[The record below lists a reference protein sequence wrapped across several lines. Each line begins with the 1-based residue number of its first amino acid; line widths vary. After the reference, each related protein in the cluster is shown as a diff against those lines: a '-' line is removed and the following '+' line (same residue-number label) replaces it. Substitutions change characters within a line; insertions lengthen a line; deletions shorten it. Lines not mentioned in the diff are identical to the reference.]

1 MSLWK
6 KKYKSIKEYYAA
18 QYNKDFFQLDK
29 FQFEIDPDETLDD
42 LNAYSQ
48 QQQEEETYKCIKSF
62 SYFCHK
68 YIRILHPTRGLVP
81 FVIFKY
87 QNRVIQDYEDHRF
100 NIISK
105 FRQGGLTT
113 VTLLHGLYKALFTLD
128 FSMMLISKSDREAVE
143 AGYIVDR
150 AIEHL
155 PDWLRPKK
163 DGKWNDHLKQ
173 ITETGGS
180 LRFYSPEAARGKS
193 VAFICIDE
201 AAFLPNMETDWRAL
215 YPVLSTGGKCSIIS
229 TVNGTG
235 NYYYELY
242 MGAKEGRNKFNIID
256 IDYHEHPFYN
266 SKVNPEWADEQRA
279 QLGEKG
285 FLQEILRVFLGSGDT
300 YIPGKELARLD
311 EELKNGYPKRKLFS
325 KYQNKT
331 KNDDPDMKEENKGA
345 LWIWKEPVAGK
356 EYYFGIDCSE
366 GVGADNSCIQVFE
379 IESKEQV
386 SEFYSNN
393 ITPYEFAQV
402 IYELAIL
409 YNNALLIIEEMSA
422 GLSVINTLQNEL
434 YYDNFF
440 YNNPDSRSARVGIK
454 TTSANRPLI
463 LTSFQTAILQKSIK
477 INSIRLLQ
485 EMKCFEYNN
494 TTKRPEAQ
502 KGKHDDAIMALSM
515 CLYVMGLQNKNQPA
529 GFDGKKT
536 SSISILDDIKN
547 EIRLNIKTNIKLKF
561 SQNNEDLEQKELINI
576 YRPKHTLLK
585 EFGWLLLLSIRLVA
599 HYII

>member
-1 MSLWK
+1 MSVWK
-6 KKYKSIKEYYAA
+6 KKFKTLKDYYKAEYDPEFY
-18 QYNKDFFQLDK
+18 QLDQFQL
-29 FQFEIDPDETLDD
+29 EIDPDETLDD
-42 LNAYSQ
+42 INIYDQ
-48 QQQEEETYKCIKSF
+48 QRQEEEIYKCTKSF

-68 YIRILHPTRGLVP
+68 YIKILHPTKGLVP

-87 QNRVIQDYEDHRF
+87 QKRVIDDYDKNRF

-113 VTLLHGLYKALFTLD
+113 VTLLYGLYKALFTLD

-143 AGYIVDR
+143 AGYIADR
-150 AIEHL
+150 AVENL
-155 PDWLRPKK
+155 PVWLAPKK

-173 ITETGGS
+173 VTETGGS

-193 VAFICIDE
+193 VAFICLDE
-201 AAFLPNMETDWRAL
+201 AAFIDDLDKHWRAM
-215 YPVLSTGGKCSIIS
+215 YPVLATGGRCAIIS

-242 MGAKEGRNKFNIID
+242 MGAKEQRNKFHIID

-266 SKVNPEWADEQRA
+266 SGKNPEWAEEQRA

-311 EELKNGYPKRKLFS
+311 EELKNIYPKRKLFA

-331 KNDDPDMKEENKGA
+331 RNDDPDINDENKGA
-345 LWIWKEPVAGK
+345 LWIWKEPAPGK
-356 EYYFGIDCSE
+356 EYYFGIDSSE
-366 GVGADNSCIQVFE
+366 GVGADNSCIQVIE
-379 IESKEQV
+379 VESKEQV
-386 SEFYSNN
+386 AEFYSNV

-434 YYDNFF
+434 YYDNF
-440 YNNPDSRSARVGIK
+440 YYANPDSKTPRVGIK
-454 TTSANRPLI
+454 TTVANRPLI

-477 INSIRLLQ
+477 LNSIRLLQ
-485 EMKCFEYNN
+485 EMKCFEYNG
-494 TTKRPEAQ
+494 TTKKPEAQ

-515 CLYVMGLQNKNQPA
+515 CLYVMGTLNKNQPA

-536 SSISILDDIKN
+536 TTINILDDIKN
-547 EIRLNIKTNIKLKF
+547 EIRDNIKSNIKLKF
-561 SQNNEDLEQKELINI
+561 SRPNEDLEQKELINL
-576 YRPKHTLLK
+576 YRPKHSLLK
-585 EFGWLLLLSIRLVA
+585 EFGWLFLLACLGAR
-599 HYII
+599 

>member
-1 MSLWK
+1 MSIWK
-6 KKYKSIKEYYAA
+6 NKYKTLKQYYTNEYDP
-18 QYNKDFFQLDK
+18 DFFQLDK
-29 FQFEIDPDETLDD
+29 FQLEIDPDETLDD
-42 LNAYSQ
+42 LNLYTQ
-48 QQQEEETYKCIKSF
+48 QQQEEETYKCMKSF

-68 YIRILHPTRGLVP
+68 FVKILHPTKGLVP
-81 FVIFKY
+81 FVNFKY
-87 QNRVIQDYEDHRF
+87 QNRVTADYESHRF

-113 VTLLHGLYKALFTLD
+113 VTLLYGLYKALFTLD

-150 AIEHL
+150 AVENL
-155 PDWLRPKK
+155 PDWVRPKK

-173 ITETGGS
+173 VTETGGS

-193 VAFICIDE
+193 VAFICLDE
-201 AAFLPNMETDWRAL
+201 AAFIDDMDKHWRAM
-215 YPVLSTGGKCSIIS
+215 YPVLSTGGRCSIIS

-242 MGAKEGRNKFNIID
+242 MGAKEKRNKFHIID
-256 IDYHEHPFYN
+256 IDYDEHPFYN
-266 SKVNPEWADEQRA
+266 SKKNPEWAEEQRA

-300 YIPGKELARLD
+300 YIPGRELARLD
-311 EELKNGYPKRKLFS
+311 EETKNNHPKRKLFS
-325 KYQNKT
+325 KYQNKN
-331 KNDDPDMKEENKGA
+331 KNDDPEMNDENKGA
-345 LWIWKEPVAGK
+345 LWIWKEPIASK
-356 EYYFGIDCSE
+356 EYIFGIDSSE
-366 GVGADNSCIQVFE
+366 GVGADNSCIQVFDVE
-379 IESKEQV
+379 AKEQV
-386 SEFYSNN
+386 AEFYSNV

-402 IYELAIL
+402 VYELAIL

-440 YNNPDSRSARVGIK
+440 YNNPDSKSARVGIK

-485 EMKCFEYNN
+485 EMNCFEYNN
-494 TTKRPEAQ
+494 ATKRPEAQ

-515 CLYVMGLQNKNQPA
+515 CLYVMGMQNKNHPA
-529 GFDGKKT
+529 GFDSKKNSAIT
-536 SSISILDDIKN
+536 ILEDIKS
-547 EIRLNIKTNIKLKF
+547 ELRDNIKSNIKLKF
-561 SQNNEDLEQKELINI
+561 SRPNEDLEQKELISI
-576 YRPKHTLLK
+576 YRPKHSMLK
-585 EFGWLLLLSIRLVA
+585 EFGW
-599 HYII
+599 

>member
-1 MSLWK
+1 MIIRN
-6 KKYKSIKEYYAA
+6 KKYKSLKQYYIAEY
-18 QYNKDFFQLDK
+18 NEDFYQLDQ
-29 FQFEIDPDETLDD
+29 FQIEINPDETLDD
-42 LNAYSQ
+42 LNLYTQ

-68 YIRILHPTRGLVP
+68 FIKILHPTKGLVP

-87 QNRVIQDYEDHRF
+87 QSRVIKDYEDNRF

-113 VTLLHGLYKALFTLD
+113 VTLLYGLYKVLFTLD

-150 AIEHL
+150 AVENL

-173 ITETGGS
+173 VTETGGS

-193 VAFICIDE
+193 VAFICLDE
-201 AAFLPNMETDWRAL
+201 AAFIDDMDKHWRAM

-242 MGAKEGRNKFNIID
+242 MAAKEKRNKFHVID
-256 IDYHEHPFYN
+256 IDYDEHPFYN
-266 SKVNPEWADEQRA
+266 SKNNPEWAEEQKA

-300 YIPGKELARLD
+300 YIPGRELARLD
-311 EELKNGYPKRKLFS
+311 EEVKNNYPKRKLFS
-325 KYQNKT
+325 KYQNRN
-331 KNDDPDMKEENKGA
+331 KNDDPEMNDENKGA
-345 LWIWKEPVAGK
+345 LWIWKEPIANK

-366 GVGADNSCIQVFE
+366 GVGADNSCIQVFD
-379 IESKEQV
+379 IEAKEQV
-386 SEFYSNN
+386 AEFYSNN

-434 YYDNFF
+434 YYDNFH
-440 YNNPDSRSARVGIK
+440 YNNPDSKNARIGIK

-477 INSIRLLQ
+477 INSFRLLQ
-485 EMKCFEYNN
+485 EMNCFEYNN

-515 CLYVMGLQNKNQPA
+515 CLYVMNMQNKHQPA
-529 GFDGKKT
+529 GFDNKKI
-536 SSISILDDIKN
+536 SSIVILDDIKN
-547 EIRLNIKTNIKLKF
+547 EIRQNIKNNIKMKF
-561 SQNNEDLEQKELINI
+561 SRPNEDLEQKELISI
-576 YRPKHTLLK
+576 YRPKHSMLK
-585 EFGWLLLLSIRLVA
+585 EFGW
-599 HYII
+599 

>member
-1 MSLWK
+1 MSIWK
-6 KKYKSIKEYYAA
+6 NKYKTLKQYYTNEYDP
-18 QYNKDFFQLDK
+18 DFFQLDK
-29 FQFEIDPDETLDD
+29 FQLEIDPDETLDD
-42 LNAYSQ
+42 LNLYTQ
-48 QQQEEETYKCIKSF
+48 QQQEEETYKCMKSF

-68 YIRILHPTRGLVP
+68 FVKILHPTKGLVP
-81 FVIFKY
+81 FVNFKY
-87 QNRVIQDYEDHRF
+87 QNRVTADYESHRF

-113 VTLLHGLYKALFTLD
+113 VTLLYGLYKALFTLD

-150 AIEHL
+150 AVENL
-155 PDWLRPKK
+155 PDWVRPKK

-173 ITETGGS
+173 VTETGGS

-193 VAFICIDE
+193 VAFICLDE
-201 AAFLPNMETDWRAL
+201 AAFIDDMDKHWRAM
-215 YPVLSTGGKCSIIS
+215 YPVLSTGGRCSIIS

-242 MGAKEGRNKFNIID
+242 MGAKEKRNKFHIID
-256 IDYHEHPFYN
+256 IDYDEHPFYN
-266 SKVNPEWADEQRA
+266 SKKNPEWAEEQRA

-300 YIPGKELARLD
+300 YIPGRELARLD
-311 EELKNGYPKRKLFS
+311 EETKNNHPKRKLFS
-325 KYQNKT
+325 KYQNKN
-331 KNDDPDMKEENKGA
+331 KNDDPEMNDENKGA
-345 LWIWKEPVAGK
+345 LWIWKEPIASK
-356 EYYFGIDCSE
+356 EYIFGIDSSE
-366 GVGADNSCIQVFE
+366 GVGADNSCIQVFDVE
-379 IESKEQV
+379 AKEQV
-386 SEFYSNN
+386 AEFYSNI

-402 IYELAIL
+402 VYELAIL

-440 YNNPDSRSARVGIK
+440 YNNPDSKSARVGIK

-485 EMKCFEYNN
+485 EMNCFEYNN
-494 TTKRPEAQ
+494 ATKRPEAQ

-515 CLYVMGLQNKNQPA
+515 CLYVMGMQNKNHPA
-529 GFDGKKT
+529 GFDSKKNSAIT
-536 SSISILDDIKN
+536 ILEDIKS
-547 EIRLNIKTNIKLKF
+547 ELRDNIKSNIKLKF
-561 SQNNEDLEQKELINI
+561 SRPNEDLEQKELISI
-576 YRPKHTLLK
+576 YRPKHSMLK
-585 EFGWLLLLSIRLVA
+585 EFGW
-599 HYII
+599 

>member
-1 MSLWK
+1 MSIWK
-6 KKYKSIKEYYAA
+6 NKYKTLKQYYTNEYDP
-18 QYNKDFFQLDK
+18 DFFQLDK
-29 FQFEIDPDETLDD
+29 FQLEIDPDETLDD
-42 LNAYSQ
+42 LNLYTQ
-48 QQQEEETYKCIKSF
+48 QQQEEETYKCMKSF

-68 YIRILHPTRGLVP
+68 FVKILHPTKGLVP
-81 FVIFKY
+81 FVNFKY
-87 QNRVIQDYEDHRF
+87 QNRVTSDYESHRF

-113 VTLLHGLYKALFTLD
+113 VTLLYGLYKALFTLD

-150 AIEHL
+150 AVENL
-155 PDWLRPKK
+155 PDWVRPKK

-173 ITETGGS
+173 VTETGGS

-193 VAFICIDE
+193 VAFICLDE
-201 AAFLPNMETDWRAL
+201 AAFIDDMDKHWRAM
-215 YPVLSTGGKCSIIS
+215 YPVLSTGGRCSIIS

-242 MGAKEGRNKFNIID
+242 MGAKEKRNKFHIID
-256 IDYHEHPFYN
+256 IDYDEHPFYN
-266 SKVNPEWADEQRA
+266 SKKNPEWAEEQRA

-300 YIPGKELARLD
+300 YIPGRELARLD
-311 EELKNGYPKRKLFS
+311 EETKNNHPKRKLFS
-325 KYQNKT
+325 KYQNKN
-331 KNDDPDMKEENKGA
+331 KNDDPEMNDENKGA
-345 LWIWKEPVAGK
+345 LWIWKEPIASK
-356 EYYFGIDCSE
+356 EYIFGIDSSE
-366 GVGADNSCIQVFE
+366 GVGADNSCIQVFDVE
-379 IESKEQV
+379 AKEQV
-386 SEFYSNN
+386 AEFYSNV

-402 IYELAIL
+402 VYELAIL

-440 YNNPDSRSARVGIK
+440 YNNPDSKSARVGIK

-485 EMKCFEYNN
+485 EMNCFEYNN
-494 TTKRPEAQ
+494 ATKRPEAQ

-515 CLYVMGLQNKNQPA
+515 CLYVMGMQNKNHPA
-529 GFDGKKT
+529 GFDSKKNSAIT
-536 SSISILDDIKN
+536 ILEDIKS
-547 EIRLNIKTNIKLKF
+547 ELRDNIKSNIKLKF
-561 SQNNEDLEQKELINI
+561 SRPNEDLEQKELISI
-576 YRPKHTLLK
+576 YRPKHSMLK
-585 EFGWLLLLSIRLVA
+585 EFGW
-599 HYII
+599 

>member
-1 MSLWK
+1 MIIRN
-6 KKYKSIKEYYAA
+6 KKYKSLKQYYIAEYDE
-18 QYNKDFFQLDK
+18 DFYQLDQ
-29 FQFEIDPDETLDD
+29 FQIEINPDETLDD
-42 LNAYSQ
+42 LNLYTQ

-68 YIRILHPTRGLVP
+68 FIKILHPTKGLVP

-87 QNRVIQDYEDHRF
+87 QSRVIKDYEDNRF

-113 VTLLHGLYKALFTLD
+113 VTLLYGLYKVLFTLD

-150 AIEHL
+150 AVENL

-173 ITETGGS
+173 VTETGGS

-193 VAFICIDE
+193 VAFICLDE
-201 AAFLPNMETDWRAL
+201 AAFIDDMDKHWRAM

-242 MGAKEGRNKFNIID
+242 MAAKEKRNKFHVID
-256 IDYHEHPFYN
+256 IDYDEHPFYN
-266 SKVNPEWADEQRA
+266 SKNNPEWAEEQKA

-300 YIPGKELARLD
+300 YIPGRELARLD
-311 EELKNGYPKRKLFS
+311 EEVKNNYPKRKLFS
-325 KYQNKT
+325 KYQNRN
-331 KNDDPDMKEENKGA
+331 KNDDPEMNDENKGA
-345 LWIWKEPVAGK
+345 LWIWKEPIANK

-366 GVGADNSCIQVFE
+366 GVGADNSCIQVFD
-379 IESKEQV
+379 IEAKEQV

-434 YYDNFF
+434 YYDNFH
-440 YNNPDSRSARVGIK
+440 YNNPDSKNARIGIK

-477 INSIRLLQ
+477 INSFRLLQ
-485 EMKCFEYNN
+485 EMNCFEYNN

-515 CLYVMGLQNKNQPA
+515 CLYVMNMQNKHQPA
-529 GFDGKKT
+529 GFDNKKI
-536 SSISILDDIKN
+536 SSIVILDDIKN
-547 EIRLNIKTNIKLKF
+547 EIRQNIKNNIKMKF
-561 SQNNEDLEQKELINI
+561 SRPNEDLEQKELISI
-576 YRPKHTLLK
+576 YRPKHSMLK
-585 EFGWLLLLSIRLVA
+585 EFGW
-599 HYII
+599 

>member
-1 MSLWK
+1 MIIRN
-6 KKYKSIKEYYAA
+6 KKYKSLKQYYIAEYDE
-18 QYNKDFFQLDK
+18 DFYQLDQ
-29 FQFEIDPDETLDD
+29 FQIEINPDETLDD
-42 LNAYSQ
+42 LNLYTQ

-68 YIRILHPTRGLVP
+68 FIKILHPTKGLVP

-87 QNRVIQDYEDHRF
+87 QSRVIKDYEDNRF

-113 VTLLHGLYKALFTLD
+113 VTLLYGLYKVLFTLD

-150 AIEHL
+150 AVENL

-173 ITETGGS
+173 VTETGGS

-193 VAFICIDE
+193 VAFICLDE
-201 AAFLPNMETDWRAL
+201 AAFIDDMDKHWRAM

-242 MGAKEGRNKFNIID
+242 MAAKEKRNKFHVID
-256 IDYHEHPFYN
+256 IDYDEHPFYN
-266 SKVNPEWADEQRA
+266 SKNNPEWAEEQKA

-300 YIPGKELARLD
+300 YIPGRELARLD
-311 EELKNGYPKRKLFS
+311 EEVKNNYPKRKLFS
-325 KYQNKT
+325 KYQNRN
-331 KNDDPDMKEENKGA
+331 KNDDPEMNDENKGA
-345 LWIWKEPVAGK
+345 LWIWKEPIANK
-356 EYYFGIDCSE
+356 EYYFGIDSSE
-366 GVGADNSCIQVFE
+366 GVGADNSCIQVFD
-379 IESKEQV
+379 IEAKEQV
-386 SEFYSNN
+386 AEFYSNN

-434 YYDNFF
+434 YYDNFH
-440 YNNPDSRSARVGIK
+440 YNNPDSKNARVGIK

-477 INSIRLLQ
+477 INSFRLLQ
-485 EMKCFEYNN
+485 EMNCFEYNN

-515 CLYVMGLQNKNQPA
+515 CLYVMNMQNKHQPA
-529 GFDGKKT
+529 GFDSKKA
-536 SSISILDDIKN
+536 SSITILDDIKN
-547 EIRLNIKTNIKLKF
+547 EIRQNIKNNIKLKF
-561 SQNNEDLEQKELINI
+561 SRPNEDLEQKELISI
-576 YRPKHTLLK
+576 YRPKHSMLK
-585 EFGWLLLLSIRLVA
+585 EFGW
-599 HYII
+599 

>member
-1 MSLWK
+1 MSIWK
-6 KKYKSIKEYYAA
+6 NKYKTLKQYYTNEYDP
-18 QYNKDFFQLDK
+18 DFFQLDK

-42 LNAYSQ
+42 LNLYTQ
-48 QQQEEETYKCIKSF
+48 QQQEEETYKCMKSF

-68 YIRILHPTRGLVP
+68 FVKILHPTKGLVP
-81 FVIFKY
+81 FVNFKY
-87 QNRVIQDYEDHRF
+87 QNRVTADYENHRF

-113 VTLLHGLYKALFTLD
+113 VTLLYGLYKALFTLD

-150 AIEHL
+150 AVENL
-155 PDWLRPKK
+155 PDWVRPKK

-173 ITETGGS
+173 VTETGGS

-193 VAFICIDE
+193 VAFICLDE
-201 AAFLPNMETDWRAL
+201 AAFIDDMDKHWRAM
-215 YPVLSTGGKCSIIS
+215 YPVLSTGGRCSIIS

-242 MGAKEGRNKFNIID
+242 MGAKEKRNKFHIID
-256 IDYHEHPFYN
+256 IDYDEHPFYN
-266 SKVNPEWADEQRA
+266 SKKNPEWAEEQRA

-300 YIPGKELARLD
+300 YIPGRELARLD
-311 EELKNGYPKRKLFS
+311 EETKNNHPKRKLFS
-325 KYQNKT
+325 KYQNKN
-331 KNDDPDMKEENKGA
+331 KNDDPEMNDENKGA
-345 LWIWKEPVAGK
+345 LWIWKEPIASK
-356 EYYFGIDCSE
+356 EYIFGIDSSE
-366 GVGADNSCIQVFE
+366 GVGADNSCIQVFDVE
-379 IESKEQV
+379 AKEQV
-386 SEFYSNN
+386 AEFYSNV

-402 IYELAIL
+402 VYELAIL

-440 YNNPDSRSARVGIK
+440 YNNPDSKSARVGIK

-485 EMKCFEYNN
+485 EMNCFEYNN
-494 TTKRPEAQ
+494 ATKRPEAQ

-515 CLYVMGLQNKNQPA
+515 CLYVMGMQNKNHPA
-529 GFDGKKT
+529 GFDSKKNSAIT
-536 SSISILDDIKN
+536 ILEDIKS
-547 EIRLNIKTNIKLKF
+547 ELRDNIK
-561 SQNNEDLEQKELINI
+561 
-576 YRPKHTLLK
+576 
-585 EFGWLLLLSIRLVA
+585 
-599 HYII
+599 

>member
-1 MSLWK
+1 MSVWK
-6 KKYKSIKEYYAA
+6 KKFKTLKDYYKAEYDPEFY
-18 QYNKDFFQLDK
+18 QLDQFQL
-29 FQFEIDPDETLDD
+29 EIDPDETLDNINTYD
-42 LNAYSQ
+42 Q
-48 QQQEEETYKCIKSF
+48 QRQEEEIYKCTQSF
-62 SYFCHK
+62 SYFCPK
-68 YIRILHPTRGLVP
+68 YIKILHPTKGLVP

-87 QNRVIQDYEDHRF
+87 QRRVIEDYDKNRF

-113 VTLLHGLYKALFTLD
+113 VTLLYGLYKALFTLD

-150 AIEHL
+150 AVENL
-155 PDWLRPKK
+155 PIWLSPKK

-173 ITETGGS
+173 VTETGGS

-193 VAFICIDE
+193 VAFICLDE
-201 AAFLPNMETDWRAL
+201 AAFIDDLDKHWRAM
-215 YPVLSTGGKCSIIS
+215 YPVLATGGKCAIIS

-242 MGAKEGRNKFNIID
+242 MSAKEQRNKFHIID

-266 SKVNPEWADEQRA
+266 SGKNPEWAEEQRA

-311 EELKNGYPKRKLFS
+311 EELKNIYPKRKLFA

-331 KNDDPDMKEENKGA
+331 KNDDLDINDENKGA
-345 LWIWKEPVAGK
+345 LWIWKEPVPGK
-356 EYYFGIDCSE
+356 EYYFGIDSSE
-366 GVGADNSCIQVFE
+366 GVGADNSCIQVIE

-386 SEFYSNN
+386 AEFYSNV

-434 YYDNFF
+434 YYDNF
-440 YNNPDSRSARVGIK
+440 YYANPDSKTPRAGIK
-454 TTSANRPLI
+454 TTVANRPLI

-477 INSIRLLQ
+477 LNSIRLLQ
-485 EMKCFEYNN
+485 EMKCFEYNG
-494 TTKRPEAQ
+494 TTKKPEAQ

-515 CLYVMGLQNKNQPA
+515 CLYVMNTQNKNQPA

-536 SSISILDDIKN
+536 TTINILDDIKN
-547 EIRLNIKTNIKLKF
+547 EIRDNIKSNIKLKF
-561 SQNNEDLEQKELINI
+561 SRPNEDLEQKELINL
-576 YRPKHTLLK
+576 YRPKHSLLK
-585 EFGWLLLLSIRLVA
+585 EFGWLFLLACLGVN
-599 HYII
+599 

>member
-1 MSLWK
+1 MSIWK
-6 KKYKSIKEYYAA
+6 NKYKTLKQYYTNEYDP
-18 QYNKDFFQLDK
+18 DFFQLDK
-29 FQFEIDPDETLDD
+29 FQLEIDPDETLDD
-42 LNAYSQ
+42 LSLYTQ
-48 QQQEEETYKCIKSF
+48 QQQEEETYKCMKSF

-68 YIRILHPTRGLVP
+68 FVKILHPTKGLVP
-81 FVIFKY
+81 FVNFKY
-87 QNRVIQDYEDHRF
+87 QNRVTADYESHRF

-113 VTLLHGLYKALFTLD
+113 VTLLYGLYKALFTLD

-150 AIEHL
+150 AVENL
-155 PDWLRPKK
+155 PDWVRPKK

-173 ITETGGS
+173 VTETGGS

-193 VAFICIDE
+193 VAFICLDE
-201 AAFLPNMETDWRAL
+201 AAFIDDMDKHWRAM
-215 YPVLSTGGKCSIIS
+215 YPVLSTGGRCSIIS

-242 MGAKEGRNKFNIID
+242 MGAKEKRNKFHIID
-256 IDYHEHPFYN
+256 IDYDEHPFYN
-266 SKVNPEWADEQRA
+266 SKKNPEWAEEQRA

-300 YIPGKELARLD
+300 YIPGRELARLD
-311 EELKNGYPKRKLFS
+311 EETKNNHPKRKLFS
-325 KYQNKT
+325 KYQNKN
-331 KNDDPDMKEENKGA
+331 KNDDPEMNDENKGA
-345 LWIWKEPVAGK
+345 LWIWKEPIASK
-356 EYYFGIDCSE
+356 EYIFGIDSSE
-366 GVGADNSCIQVFE
+366 GVGADNSCIQVFDVE
-379 IESKEQV
+379 AKEQV
-386 SEFYSNN
+386 AEFYSNV

-402 IYELAIL
+402 VYELAIL

-440 YNNPDSRSARVGIK
+440 YNNPDSKSARVGIK

-485 EMKCFEYNN
+485 EMNCFEYNN
-494 TTKRPEAQ
+494 ATKRPEAQ

-515 CLYVMGLQNKNQPA
+515 CLYVMGMQNKNHPA
-529 GFDGKKT
+529 GFDSKKNSAIT
-536 SSISILDDIKN
+536 ILEDIKS
-547 EIRLNIKTNIKLKF
+547 ELRDNIKSNIKLKF
-561 SQNNEDLEQKELINI
+561 SRPNEDLEQKELISI
-576 YRPKHTLLK
+576 YRPKHSMLK
-585 EFGWLLLLSIRLVA
+585 EFGW
-599 HYII
+599 

>member
-1 MSLWK
+1 MLLNNYCMSVWK
-6 KKYKSIKEYYAA
+6 KKFKTLKQYYAA
-18 QYNKDFFQLDK
+18 EYDSEFYELDK
-29 FQFEIDPDETLDD
+29 FQLEIDPDETLDD
-42 LNAYSQ
+42 VNTYDQ
-48 QQQEEETYKCIKSF
+48 KRQEEEIYKCTKSF

-68 YIRILHPTRGLVP
+68 YIKILHPTKGLVP

-87 QNRVIQDYEDHRF
+87 QKRVIGDYDNHRF

-113 VTLLHGLYKALFTLD
+113 VTLLYGLYKALFTLD

-143 AGYIVDR
+143 AGYIADR
-150 AIEHL
+150 AVENL
-155 PDWLRPKK
+155 PVWLAPKK

-173 ITETGGS
+173 VTETGGS

-193 VAFICIDE
+193 VAFICLDE
-201 AAFLPNMETDWRAL
+201 AAFIDDLDKHWRAM
-215 YPVLSTGGKCSIIS
+215 YPVLATGGRCAIIS

-242 MGAKEGRNKFNIID
+242 MGAKEQRNKFHIID
-256 IDYHEHPFYN
+256 IDFHEHPFYN
-266 SKVNPEWADEQRA
+266 SGKNPEWAEEQRA

-311 EELKNGYPKRKLFS
+311 EELKNNYPKRKLFA
-325 KYQNKT
+325 KYQNKSR
-331 KNDDPDMKEENKGA
+331 NDDPDLNDENKGA
-345 LWIWKEPVAGK
+345 LWIWREPSPGK
-356 EYYFGIDCSE
+356 EYYFGIDSSE

-379 IESKEQV
+379 LESKEQV
-386 SEFYSNN
+386 AEFYSNI

-434 YYDNFF
+434 YYDNF
-440 YNNPDSRSARVGIK
+440 YYANPDTKNPRVGIK
-454 TTSANRPLI
+454 TTVANRPLI

-485 EMKCFEYNN
+485 EMKCFEYNS
-494 TTKRPEAQ
+494 TTKKPEAQ

-515 CLYVMGLQNKNQPA
+515 CLYVMSMLNKNQPA

-536 SSISILDDIKN
+536 TTINILDDIKS
-547 EIRLNIKTNIKLKF
+547 ELRDNIKSNIKLKF
-561 SQNNEDLEQKELINI
+561 SRQNEDLEQKELIKI
-576 YRPKHTLLK
+576 YRPKDSLLR
-585 EFGWLLLLSIRLVA
+585 EFGW
-599 HYII
+599 

>member
-1 MSLWK
+1 MIIRN
-6 KKYKSIKEYYAA
+6 KKYKSLKQYYIAEYDE
-18 QYNKDFFQLDK
+18 DFYQLDQ
-29 FQFEIDPDETLDD
+29 FQIEINPDETLDD
-42 LNAYSQ
+42 LNLYTQ

-68 YIRILHPTRGLVP
+68 FIKILHPTKGLVP

-87 QNRVIQDYEDHRF
+87 QSRVIKDYEDNRF

-113 VTLLHGLYKALFTLD
+113 VTLLYGLYKVLFTLD

-150 AIEHL
+150 AVENL

-173 ITETGGS
+173 VTETGGS

-193 VAFICIDE
+193 VAFICLDE
-201 AAFLPNMETDWRAL
+201 AAFIDDMDKHWRAM

-242 MGAKEGRNKFNIID
+242 MAAKEKRNKFHVID
-256 IDYHEHPFYN
+256 IDYDEHPFYN
-266 SKVNPEWADEQRA
+266 SKNNPEWAEEQKA

-300 YIPGKELARLD
+300 YIPGRELARLD
-311 EELKNGYPKRKLFS
+311 EEVKNNYPKRKLFS
-325 KYQNKT
+325 KYQNRN
-331 KNDDPDMKEENKGA
+331 KNDDPEMNDENKGA
-345 LWIWKEPVAGK
+345 LWIWKEPIANK
-356 EYYFGIDCSE
+356 EYYFGIDSSE
-366 GVGADNSCIQVFE
+366 GVGADNSCIQVFD
-379 IESKEQV
+379 IEAKEQV
-386 SEFYSNN
+386 AEFYSNN

-434 YYDNFF
+434 YYDNFH
-440 YNNPDSRSARVGIK
+440 YNNPDSKNARVGIK

-477 INSIRLLQ
+477 INSFRLLQ
-485 EMKCFEYNN
+485 EMNCFEYNN

-515 CLYVMGLQNKNQPA
+515 CLYVMNMQNKHQPA
-529 GFDGKKT
+529 GFDNKKA
-536 SSISILDDIKN
+536 SSITILDDIKN
-547 EIRLNIKTNIKLKF
+547 EIRQNIKNNIKLKF
-561 SQNNEDLEQKELINI
+561 SRPNEDLEQKELISI
-576 YRPKHTLLK
+576 YRPKHSMLK
-585 EFGWLLLLSIRLVA
+585 EFGW
-599 HYII
+599 

>member
-1 MSLWK
+1 MSVWK
-6 KKYKSIKEYYAA
+6 KKFKTLKQYYAA
-18 QYNKDFFQLDK
+18 EYDSEFYELDK
-29 FQFEIDPDETLDD
+29 FQLEINPDENIDEI
-42 LNAYSQ
+42 NAYDQ
-48 QQQEEETYKCIKSF
+48 KRQEEEIYKCTKSF

-68 YIRILHPTRGLVP
+68 YIKILHPTKGLVP

-87 QNRVIQDYEDHRF
+87 QKRVIQDYDNNRF

-113 VTLLHGLYKALFTLD
+113 VTLLYGLYKALFTLD

-143 AGYIVDR
+143 AGYIADR
-150 AIEHL
+150 AVENL
-155 PDWLRPKK
+155 PIWLAPKK

-173 ITETGGS
+173 VTETGGS

-193 VAFICIDE
+193 VAFICLDE
-201 AAFLPNMETDWRAL
+201 AAFIDDLDKHWRAM
-215 YPVLSTGGKCSIIS
+215 YPVLATGGRCAIIS

-242 MGAKEGRNKFNIID
+242 MGAKEQRNKFHIID
-256 IDYHEHPFYN
+256 IDFHEHPFYN
-266 SKVNPEWADEQRA
+266 SRKNPEWAEEQRA

-311 EELKNGYPKRKLFS
+311 EELKNNYPKRKLFA
-325 KYQNKT
+325 KYQNKN
-331 KNDDPDMKEENKGA
+331 KNDDPDLNDENKGA
-345 LWIWKEPVAGK
+345 LWIWKEPSPGK
-356 EYYFGIDCSE
+356 EYYFGIDSSE

-379 IESKEQV
+379 VESKEQV
-386 SEFYSNN
+386 AEFYSNI

-434 YYDNFF
+434 YYDNF
-440 YNNPDSRSARVGIK
+440 YYANPDSKSPRVGIK
-454 TTSANRPLI
+454 TTVANRPLI

-494 TTKRPEAQ
+494 TTKKPEAQ

-515 CLYVMGLQNKNQPA
+515 CLYVMSMLNKNQPA
-529 GFDGKKT
+529 GFDNKKT
-536 SSISILDDIKN
+536 TTINILDDIKN
-547 EIRLNIKTNIKLKF
+547 EIRDNIKSNIKLKF
-561 SQNNEDLEQKELINI
+561 SRPNEDLEQKELIKI
-576 YRPKHTLLK
+576 YRPKDSLLR
-585 EFGWLLLLSIRLVA
+585 EFGW
-599 HYII
+599 

>member
-1 MSLWK
+1 
-6 KKYKSIKEYYAA
+6 
-18 QYNKDFFQLDK
+18 
-29 FQFEIDPDETLDD
+29 
-42 LNAYSQ
+42 
-48 QQQEEETYKCIKSF
+48 
-62 SYFCHK
+62 
-68 YIRILHPTRGLVP
+68 
-81 FVIFKY
+81 
-87 QNRVIQDYEDHRF
+87 
-100 NIISK
+100 
-105 FRQGGLTT
+105 
-113 VTLLHGLYKALFTLD
+113 
-128 FSMMLISKSDREAVE
+128 
-143 AGYIVDR
+143 
-150 AIEHL
+150 
-155 PDWLRPKK
+155 
-163 DGKWNDHLKQ
+163 
-173 ITETGGS
+173 
-180 LRFYSPEAARGKS
+180 
-193 VAFICIDE
+193 
-201 AAFLPNMETDWRAL
+201 METDWRAL

>member
-1 MSLWK
+1 MTVWK
-6 KKYKSIKEYYAA
+6 KKFKTLKQYYASE
-18 QYNKDFFQLDK
+18 YDSDFYQLDNFQL
-29 FQFEIDPDETLDD
+29 QIDPDETLDQINTYD
-42 LNAYSQ
+42 
-48 QQQEEETYKCIKSF
+48 QERQEQEIYKCTQSF

-68 YIRILHPTRGLVP
+68 YIKILHPTKGLVP
-81 FVIFKY
+81 FIIFNY
-87 QNRVIQDYEDHRF
+87 QKRVIQDYDKNRF

-113 VTLLHGLYKALFTLD
+113 VTLLYGLYKALFTLD

-143 AGYIVDR
+143 AGYIADR
-150 AIEHL
+150 AVENL
-155 PDWLRPKK
+155 PVWLAPKK

-173 ITETGGS
+173 VTETGGS

-193 VAFICIDE
+193 VAFICLDE
-201 AAFLPNMETDWRAL
+201 AAFIDDLDKHWRAM
-215 YPVLSTGGKCSIIS
+215 YPVLATGGRCAIIS

-242 MGAKEGRNKFNIID
+242 MGAKEQRNKFHIID
-256 IDYHEHPFYN
+256 IDFHEHPFYN
-266 SKVNPEWADEQRA
+266 SKKNPEWAEEQRA

-311 EELKNGYPKRKLFS
+311 EELKNNYPKRKLFA
-325 KYQNKT
+325 KYQNKNR
-331 KNDDPDMKEENKGA
+331 NDDPDINDENKGA
-345 LWIWKEPVAGK
+345 LWIWKEPIAGK
-356 EYYFGIDCSE
+356 EYFFGIDSSE

-379 IESKEQV
+379 TESKEQV
-386 SEFYSNN
+386 AEFYSNV

-409 YNNALLIIEEMSA
+409 YNNALLVIEEMSA
-422 GLSVINTLQNEL
+422 GMSVINTLQNEL
-434 YYDNFF
+434 YYDNF
-440 YNNPDSRSARVGIK
+440 YYTNPESKSPRAGIK
-454 TTSANRPLI
+454 TTVANRPLI

-494 TTKRPEAQ
+494 TTKKPEAQ
-502 KGKHDDAIMALSM
+502 KGKHDDAIMALAM
-515 CLYVMGLQNKNQPA
+515 CLYVMSMLNKNQPA

-536 SSISILDDIKN
+536 TTINILDDIKS
-547 EIRLNIKTNIKLKF
+547 EIRDNIKSNIKLKF
-561 SQNNEDLEQKELINI
+561 SRPNEDLEQKELIKI
-576 YRPKHTLLK
+576 YRPKDSLLK
-585 EFGWLLLLSIRLVA
+585 EFGW
-599 HYII
+599 

>member
-1 MSLWK
+1 MSVWK
-6 KKYKSIKEYYAA
+6 KKFK
-18 QYNKDFFQLDK
+18 NLKDFYKTEYDPEFYQLDQ
-29 FQFEIDPDETLDD
+29 FQFEIDPDETLDEINTYD
-42 LNAYSQ
+42 Q
-48 QQQEEETYKCIKSF
+48 QKQEEEIYKCTKSF

-68 YIRILHPTRGLVP
+68 YIKILHPTKGLVP

-87 QNRVIQDYEDHRF
+87 QKKVIDDYDSNRF

-113 VTLLHGLYKALFTLD
+113 VTLLYGLYKTLFTLD

-150 AIEHL
+150 AVENL
-155 PDWLRPKK
+155 PVWLAPKK

-193 VAFICIDE
+193 VAFICLDE
-201 AAFLPNMETDWRAL
+201 AAFIDDLDKHWRAM
-215 YPVLSTGGKCSIIS
+215 YPVLATGGKCSIIS

-242 MGAKEGRNKFNIID
+242 MSAKEQRNKFHIID

-266 SKVNPEWADEQRA
+266 SKKNPEWAEEQRA

-311 EELKNGYPKRKLFS
+311 EELKNTYPKRKLFA
-325 KYQNKT
+325 KYQNKN
-331 KNDDPDMKEENKGA
+331 KNDELDFGDENKGA
-345 LWIWKEPVAGK
+345 LWIWKEPVPNR

-366 GVGADNSCIQVFE
+366 GVGADNSCIQVFDVE
-379 IESKEQV
+379 AKEQV
-386 SEFYSNN
+386 AEFYSNI

-402 IYELAIL
+402 IYELALL

-434 YYDNFF
+434 YYDNFYF
-440 YNNPDSRSARVGIK
+440 SNPESKSPRIGIK
-454 TTSANRPLI
+454 TTVANRPLI
-463 LTSFQTAILQKSIK
+463 LTSFQTAILQKSMK

-485 EMKCFEYNN
+485 EIKCFEYNN
-494 TTKRPEAQ
+494 NTKKPEAQ
-502 KGKHDDAIMALSM
+502 KGKHDDAIMALSI
-515 CLYVMGLQNKNQPA
+515 CLYVMNTQNKNQPA
-529 GFDGKKT
+529 GFDNKKAA
-536 SSISILDDIKN
+536 SINILDDIKT
-547 EIRLNIKTNIKLKF
+547 EIRDNIKTNIKLKF
-561 SQNNEDLEQKELINI
+561 SRPNEDLEHKELINL
-576 YRPKHTLLK
+576 YRPKHSLLK
-585 EFGWLLLLSIRLVA
+585 EFGW
-599 HYII
+599 

>member
-1 MSLWK
+1 MSVWK
-6 KKYKSIKEYYAA
+6 KKFK
-18 QYNKDFFQLDK
+18 NLKDFYKTEYDPEFYQLDQ
-29 FQFEIDPDETLDD
+29 FQFEIDPDETLDEINTYD
-42 LNAYSQ
+42 Q
-48 QQQEEETYKCIKSF
+48 QKQEEEIYKCTKSF

-68 YIRILHPTRGLVP
+68 YIKILHPTKGLVP

-87 QNRVIQDYEDHRF
+87 QKKVIDDYDSNRF

-113 VTLLHGLYKALFTLD
+113 VTLLYGLYKTLFTLD

-150 AIEHL
+150 AVENL
-155 PDWLRPKK
+155 PVWLAPKK

-193 VAFICIDE
+193 VAFICLDE
-201 AAFLPNMETDWRAL
+201 AAFIDDLDKHWRAM
-215 YPVLSTGGKCSIIS
+215 YPVLATGGKCSIIS

-242 MGAKEGRNKFNIID
+242 MSAKEQRNKFHIID

-266 SKVNPEWADEQRA
+266 SKKNPEWAEEQRA

-311 EELKNGYPKRKLFS
+311 QELKNTYPKRKLFA
-325 KYQNKT
+325 KYQNKN
-331 KNDDPDMKEENKGA
+331 KNDELDSGDENKGA
-345 LWIWKEPVAGK
+345 LWIWKEPVPNR

-366 GVGADNSCIQVFE
+366 GVGADNSCIQVFDVE
-379 IESKEQV
+379 AKEQV
-386 SEFYSNN
+386 AEFYSNI

-402 IYELAIL
+402 IYELALL

-434 YYDNFF
+434 YYDNFYF
-440 YNNPDSRSARVGIK
+440 SNPESKSPRIGIK
-454 TTSANRPLI
+454 TTVANRPLI

-485 EMKCFEYNN
+485 EIKCFEYNSN
-494 TTKRPEAQ
+494 TKKPEAQ
-502 KGKHDDAIMALSM
+502 KGKHDDAIMALSI
-515 CLYVMGLQNKNQPA
+515 CLYVMNTQNKNQPA
-529 GFDGKKT
+529 GFDNKKAA
-536 SSISILDDIKN
+536 SINILDDIKT
-547 EIRLNIKTNIKLKF
+547 EIRDNIKTNIKLKF
-561 SQNNEDLEQKELINI
+561 SRPNEDLEHKELINL
-576 YRPKHTLLK
+576 YRPKHSLLK
-585 EFGWLLLLSIRLVA
+585 EFGW
-599 HYII
+599 

>member
-1 MSLWK
+1 MDNWK
-6 KKYKSIKEYYAA
+6 KKYKSLKDYYLN
-18 QYNKDFFQLDK
+18 QYDAEFYSIDKYQL
-29 FQFEIDPDETLDD
+29 EIDPDETIDD
-42 LNAYSQ
+42 VSAYNQ
-48 QQQEEETYKCIKSF
+48 QRQEEETYKCMQSF

-68 YIRILHPTRGLVP
+68 YIRILHPTKGLVP
-81 FVIFKY
+81 FIIFKY
-87 QNRVIQDYEDHRF
+87 QQRVIDDYENHRF

-113 VTLLHGLYKALFTLD
+113 VTLLHGLYKSLFTLD

-155 PDWLRPKK
+155 PEWLKPKK

-215 YPVLSTGGKCSIIS
+215 YPVLSTGGRCSIIS

-311 EELKNGYPKRKLFS
+311 EEIKSGFPKRKLFA

-345 LWIWKEPVAGK
+345 LWIWKEPTPTK
-356 EYYFGIDCSE
+356 EYIFGIDCSE
-366 GVGADNSCIQVFE
+366 GVMADNSCIQ
-379 IESKEQV
+379 IIDTESREQV
-386 SEFYSNN
+386 AEFYSNN

-409 YNNALLIIEEMSA
+409 YNNALLVIEDMAA
-422 GLSVINTLQNEL
+422 GMSVINTLQHEL
-434 YYDNFF
+434 YYDNF
-440 YNNPDSRSARVGIK
+440 YYHNPDSRSARIGIK
-454 TTSANRPLI
+454 TTVSTRPLI
-463 LTSFQTAILQKSIK
+463 LTSFQTAVLQKSLK
-477 INSIRLLQ
+477 INSVRLLH
-485 EMKCFEYNN
+485 EMKTFEYNN
-494 TTKRPEAQ
+494 TTKKPEAH
-502 KGKHDDAIMALSM
+502 KGKHDDAIMALAL
-515 CLYVMGLQNKNQPA
+515 CLYVMSTQNKSQPA
-529 GFDGKKT
+529 GYDGRKAKA
-536 SSISILDDIKN
+536 SILLEDIKK
-547 EIRLNIKTNIKLKF
+547 EISENMKANFKSKF
-561 SQNNEDLEQKELINI
+561 KPKEDNKDYSEMIAL
-576 YRPKHTLLK
+576 YRPKNTLLN
-585 EFGWLLLLSIRLVA
+585 EFGW
-599 HYII
+599 